1 MQGGLNAYIKEDLT
15 VGPTGDGALQGL
27 EFAVKDVFAVAGHTN
42 AAGNPDWLRTHI
54 PAARH
59 AEAVELLLASG
70 ARLRGATHTDELM
83 FSLNGENIHYGTPLN
98 PIAPGRIPG
107 GSSSGSA
114 VAVAAGLADFALGTD
129 TGGSVRIPSSYCGI
143 YGIRPTHGLVSADG
157 VIPLAESFD
166 TVGWMAPDADTLWR
180 VGRALIG
187 GDTLNSSGRGP
198 ADGGF
203 RRHLFASEAWHAA
216 EPDCLSMLNRYVPM
230 LGSLAESRWVD
241 IAPKGLAEWV
251 VTFRTIQG
259 YEIWSAHG
267 GWIERHRPKFGPG
280 IAERFAWASTL
291 QRTDYERQSA
301 VRQWIIR
308 SLKELLEEDG
318 LLIIPTAPCTAPV
331 AGLMGEAMERKRAKV
346 MELSCI
352 AGLGGLPQVTVPIAA
367 ADGRPAGLSFIAGP
381 RQDLKLLKWVRDEI
395 AVRLAGR
402 EFWREDYT
410 SNAAYT
416 SM

>member
-1 MQGGLNAYIKEDLT
+1 M
-15 VGPTGDGALQGL
+15 L
-27 EFAVKDVFAVAGHTN
+27 E
-42 AAGNPDWLRTHI
+42 
-54 PAARH
+54 
-59 AEAVELLLASG
+59 
-70 ARLRGATHTDELM
+70 
-83 FSLNGENIHYGTPLN
+83 
-98 PIAPGRIPG
+98 
-107 GSSSGSA
+107 
-114 VAVAAGLADFALGTD
+114 
-129 TGGSVRIPSSYCGI
+129 
-143 YGIRPTHGLVSADG
+143 
-157 VIPLAESFD
+157 
-166 TVGWMAPDADTLWR
+166 
-180 VGRALIG
+180 
-187 GDTLNSSGRGP
+187 
-198 ADGGF
+198 
-203 RRHLFASEAWHAA
+203 
-216 EPDCLSMLNRYVPM
+216 
-230 LGSLAESRWVD
+230 SLAESRWVD